1 MYSNGVSVFLTTTPA
16 TNLCHLGS
24 HAVLYSTEEA
34 MVTCNAFQGVVG
46 NLWGTMKLSGGRS
59 AQGYNLVHPWC
70 SVICHSGELSW
81 QESIKCLPLEA
92 HLQGDN
98 GPHQD
103 QSLFVIVPRVRWIA
117 PQACTTACSPAHH
130 SSEDW
135 SEHWRGPPTD
145 WVGKRQ
151 EEKLPIRCS
160 KFSHGRHS
168 KFSVAPTAATNIVL
182 LRFRHHLGFP
192 GQSWLSSKAI

>member
-1 MYSNGVSVFLTTTPA
+1 
-16 TNLCHLGS
+16 
-24 HAVLYSTEEA
+24 
-34 MVTCNAFQGVVG
+34 MVACNASQGVVG

-59 AQGYNLVHPWC
+59 AEGYGLVHPCC

-103 QSLFVIVPRVRWIA
+103 QSLFVIVPRVRWIV

-151 EEKLPIRCS
+151 EEILPIRCS
-160 KFSHGRHS
+160 KFSHSWHS
-168 KFSVAPTAATNIVL
+168 HTADILNSQWPQQWL
-182 LRFRHHLGFP
+182 LTLFYCGLGIIWAFQ
-192 GQSWLSSKAI
+192 GNHGY